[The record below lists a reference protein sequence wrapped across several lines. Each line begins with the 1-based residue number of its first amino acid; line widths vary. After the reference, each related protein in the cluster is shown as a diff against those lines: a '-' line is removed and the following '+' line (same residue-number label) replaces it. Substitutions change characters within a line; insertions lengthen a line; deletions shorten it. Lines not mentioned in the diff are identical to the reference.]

1 MSEGRRS
8 EGQSEGVQ
16 RTGRS
21 RMISLLLLMAV
32 VAGFALYR
40 SPVLRVDEVQ
50 VTGNSRL
57 TPERV
62 LEAAQIDHGDFRWL
76 HMGSAVTARLKRE
89 PWIETAKA
97 RWSLT
102 HLEIEVT
109 ERQPLSLVP
118 YQGKWLSLDEEGVI
132 LDLVES
138 PSAMKLPVVAGA
150 RPERALRGDQL
161 SDPSLGDAL
170 LLLKF
175 MSEPFRNQV
184 AEVQV
189 ESDRTLVLFMV
200 QGPQVLWGRVPI
212 QGDRVAD
219 VRSKLESLGEFWP
232 QIPKQKMKDCRID
245 LRIQNRLIHAG
256 CQ

>member
-1 MSEGRRS
+1 MSEGRRAETQG
-8 EGQSEGVQ
+8 EGG
-16 RTGRS
+16 RLTARS
-21 RMISLLLLMAV
+21 RMISVLLLMAL

-57 TPERV
+57 TAQRV
-62 LEAAQIDHGDFRWL
+62 LEAAHINRGDFRWL
-76 HMGSAVTARLKRE
+76 HMGSAVTARLKQE
-89 PWIETAKA
+89 PWIEAARA
-97 RWSLT
+97 RWTLT

-118 YQGKWLSLDEEGVI
+118 YQGKWLSLDKEGVI
-132 LDLVES
+132 LDLVQS
-138 PSAMKLPVVAGA
+138 PAAIRLPVVAGA

-170 LLLKF
+170 LVLKF

-189 ESDRTLVLFMV
+189 ESDRNLVLFMV

-232 QIPKQKMKDCRID
+232 QIPKHKMKDCRVD